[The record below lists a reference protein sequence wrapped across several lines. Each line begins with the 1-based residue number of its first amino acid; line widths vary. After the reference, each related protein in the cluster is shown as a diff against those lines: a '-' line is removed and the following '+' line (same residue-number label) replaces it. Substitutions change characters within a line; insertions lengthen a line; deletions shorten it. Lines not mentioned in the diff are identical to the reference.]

1 MALLNA
7 CIIGTLGVISASHI
21 IENEMKNYDT
31 DIQPPIDTVSIIMPA
46 YNEEEFIETAASS
59 IRNQSIISSYPEY
72 FEFLIVDNGST
83 DNTIEL
89 AAQFADKVV
98 SSPRGK
104 LSARNYGT
112 SISRCNIILAVDSD
126 VYYPIHYMNTI
137 LKAFRDPDVVAVSGT
152 LLDYSFPNIPPTL
165 FVIMSYIGRQ
175 IYPLQI
181 YGGNCAYYKHLFY
194 QMGRFNE
201 NINQFDADSVI
212 KEEEFDFGERLS
224 KFGKVV
230 YKMNASCVH
239 LAGLRTACRMR
250 FIDSSSEECKKYK
263 FGKDRF

>member
-1 MALLNA
+1 MTLLNT
-7 CIIGTLGVISASHI
+7 CIIGALGMISASHI
-21 IENEMKNYDT
+21 IESDMKNYDT

-59 IRNQSIISSYPEY
+59 IRNQSIISRYPEY

-83 DNTIEL
+83 DNTREI
-89 AAQFADKVV
+89 ATKFADKVV

-112 SISRCNIILAVDSD
+112 SISRGNIILAADSD

-165 FVIMSYIGRQ
+165 FIILSPIWRMIN
-175 IYPLQI
+175 PLQM

-194 QMGRFNE
+194 KIGQFDE
-201 NINQFDADSVI
+201 NIDQFNADQVV
-212 KEEEFDFGERLS
+212 KE
-224 KFGKVV
+224 
-230 YKMNASCVH
+230 
-239 LAGLRTACRMR
+239 
-250 FIDSSSEECKKYK
+250 
-263 FGKDRF
+263 

>member
-1 MALLNA
+1 MTLLNT
-7 CIIGTLGVISASHI
+7 CIIGALGMISASHI
-21 IENEMKNYDT
+21 IESDMKNYDT

-59 IRNQSIISSYPEY
+59 IRNQSIISRYPEY

-83 DNTIEL
+83 DNTREI
-89 AAQFADKVV
+89 ATKFADKVV

-112 SISRCNIILAVDSD
+112 SISRGNIILAADSD

-137 LKAFRDPDVVAVSGT
+137 LKAFRDPDVVAISGT

-165 FVIMSYIGRQ
+165 FIILSPIWRMIN
-175 IYPLQI
+175 PLQM

-194 QMGRFNE
+194 KIGQFDE
-201 NINQFDADSVI
+201 NIDQFNADQVV
-212 KEEEFDFGERLS
+212 KE
-224 KFGKVV
+224 
-230 YKMNASCVH
+230 
-239 LAGLRTACRMR
+239 
-250 FIDSSSEECKKYK
+250 
-263 FGKDRF
+263 